1 MHTPLLAGRDFTPRD
16 TAAARGAAIVDEAF
30 VQRYIP
36 DGRPLDHWVSYAG
49 SPVKQMEIVGVVRNT
64 LSRDLRQV
72 PQPTVYVP
80 YSQQEASWA
89 ALEVHAAGSLN
100 DVATAMRNVVRSRF
114 PQASVQVQTL
124 TAQVAA
130 AMVQER
136 LLATLASSFGVLA
149 LLLAA
154 IGLYGLLAYTVT
166 RRVSEIGIRMAL
178 GATRSDVMWLVLRQS
193 LVLTSI
199 GIVVG
204 LVAAAM
210 ITRYVKAMLFGLSAL
225 DPATFL
231 AVSLL
236 FGTVATLAS
245 YIPARRATRIDPLT
259 ALRCE

>member
-1 MHTPLLAGRDFTPRD
+1 
-16 TAAARGAAIVDEAF
+16 
-30 VQRYIP
+30 
-36 DGRPLDHWVSYAG
+36 VSYAG

-89 ALEVHAAGSLN
+89 TLEVHAAGSLN
-100 DVATAMRNVVRSRF
+100 EVATGMRNVVRSRL

-149 LLLAA
+149 LLLAVV
-154 IGLYGLLAYTVT
+154 GLYGLLAYTVT

-178 GATRSDVMWLVLRQS
+178 GATMADVERLVMREGVRTTAIGLATGLALAVGVGK
-193 LVLTSI
+193 LVS
-199 GIVVG
+199 G
-204 LVAAAM
+204 LLYQVNPFDPSVLAIAAAVLS
-210 ITRYVKAMLFGLSAL
+210 TTAMLACYF
-225 DPATFL
+225 
-231 AVSLL
+231 
-236 FGTVATLAS
+236 
-245 YIPARRATRIDPLT
+245 PARRATRVVPLE
-259 ALRCE
+259 ALRSE